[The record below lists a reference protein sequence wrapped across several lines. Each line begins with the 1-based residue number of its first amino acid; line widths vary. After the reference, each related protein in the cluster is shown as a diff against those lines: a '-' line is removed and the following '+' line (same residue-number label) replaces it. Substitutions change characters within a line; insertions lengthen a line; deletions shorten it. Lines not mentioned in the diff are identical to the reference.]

1 MQDDAIVKIVSSLGV
16 DYSQAI
22 ASTKIFAAEIEKLNA
37 KLGML
42 KVTAA
47 DLGRVAGTS
56 MAQQVFGD
64 KIIYDQYG
72 RALTVVG
79 TNAKELGKATKTVDD
94 VAKKHRQT
102 VKDLSDQYNV
112 LSSQWERRMSWF
124 LAGSTMFGS
133 MAALGTAV
141 KIIADVEMGMT
152 QIARVT
158 EDATFNITE
167 MRDELLKMG
176 QEYGMT
182 WQNVQ
187 DIALKWAQ
195 AGYGMKD
202 TLELTRASLLALNTA
217 ELDANYATQGLIAIM
232 AQWGM
237 TADQLLPTI
246 DKINRVADDFAVT
259 SQDLVDGLNRS
270 SGAARVLGLN
280 LDQTIAILTVMREAT
295 GRTGKEVGKCVAP
308 SRSNPVWKHALNSG
322 NAQRWAIV
330 SQAA

>member
-1 MQDDAIVKIVSSLGV
+1 MEDDAVVRIISRLGV
-16 DYSQAI
+16 DYSQALL
-22 ASTKIFAAEIEKLNA
+22 STRQLANETDKLNA
-37 KLGML
+37 KLL
-42 KVTAA
+42 NLRLTVA
-47 DLGRVAGTS
+47 DLNRVGTIS
-56 MAQQVFGD
+56 LAQQLKGD
-64 KIIYDQYG
+64 KVIYDQYG
-72 RALTVVG
+72 RVLSVVDSNIKKI
-79 TNAKELGKATKTVDD
+79 TSATETATQAAKRHAVNVKD
-94 VAKKHRQT
+94 VAT
-102 VKDLSDQYNV
+102 QYNV
-112 LSSQWERRMSWF
+112 LESQFSRRASWF
-124 LAGSTMFGS
+124 LAGSTFFGS
-133 MAALGTAV
+133 IAALQQTV
-141 KIIADVEMGMT
+141 KTISDVEMGMT

-158 EDATFNITE
+158 EDATFNFTE
-167 MRDELLKMG
+167 MRDELLKLG

-187 DIALKWAQ
+187 DISLKWAQ

-246 DKINRVADDFAVT
+246 DKINKVADDFAVT

-295 GRTGKEVGKCVAP
+295 GRTGKEVGK
-308 SRSNPVWKHALNSG
+308 R
-322 NAQRWAIV
+322 I
-330 SQAA
+330 AA